1 MEVLVGFFIAVL
13 ISMTGVGAG
22 TMTAPLLIFF
32 LHVPVTTAICT
43 ALVYSAVVKLLVVP
57 VHVLRGRVM
66 WRTLT
71 LMLLTGIPGVLFGSF
86 AFGHV
91 SHLSHGRFW
100 LYLALGTVIA
110 FSSGWHIFR
119 YFHPGAPGERRP
131 RPVWLAAAMLPI
143 GAEVGFSSSGA
154 GALGSIALLSL
165 TRLDAAEV
173 IGTDLAFGLC
183 LSLIA
188 GGIHLLTGELEPGL
202 LAMLAAGGLLGAPVG
217 TLLARRIPHQRMR
230 LVLSAWLFAIGIELC
245 WKAGALALS

>member
-1 MEVLVGFFIAVL
+1 
-13 ISMTGVGAG
+13 MTGVGAG

-43 ALVYSAVVKLLVVP
+43 ALVFSAAVKLLVVP
-57 VHVLRGRVM
+57 VQVLRGHVM
-66 WRTLT
+66 WRTLAV
-71 LMLLTGIPGVLFGSF
+71 MCLTGIPGTLFGTY

-91 SHLSHGRFW
+91 SHSTSDRFW
-100 LYLALGTVIA
+100 LYLALGSVIA

-119 YFHPGAPGERRP
+119 YFRPGGRGERRP
-131 RPVWLAAAMLPI
+131 RPVLLALAMLPI

-165 TRLDAAEV
+165 TRLDPVEI

-188 GGIHLLTGELEPGL
+188 GGIHLLTGEIQPGL
-202 LAMLAAGGLLGAPVG
+202 LAMLLAGGLLGAPLG
-217 TLLARRIPHQRMR
+217 TILAKRIPPQRMR
-230 LVLSAWLFAIGIELC
+230 LALSAWLFALGIELC
-245 WKAGALALS
+245 WKAGQIALG